1 MARSDFRRCCRLRA
15 ASAGLGSVF
24 FAAGAALGVGRDADA
39 DADAAAPVL
48 GSPPSVHASSSS
60 IPSWKILPERSVA
73 KPWDLK
79 NLGSETNSGWA
90 APKNERLSMTPVVVG

>member
-1 MARSDFRRCCRLRA
+1 MARSDFLRSCRLRA
-15 ASAGLGSVF
+15 ASAGIGSAF
-24 FAAGAALGVGRDADA
+24 FAADAALGVGRDA

-60 IPSWKILPERSVA
+60 IPSWKILPDRRVV

-79 NLGSETNSGWA
+79 NFGSETNSGWA
-90 APKNERLSMTPVVVG
+90 APKKERLSMIPVVVG